1 MSPFTVGQLER
12 ALFAAADILR
22 GRMDASQYREVIS
35 AMLVLKRV
43 SDQPGILRVPDRAR
57 WSQIVDYEGKAPGR
71 VLNEALWELEQSNP
85 EVLKGVFE
93 AVDFDVR
100 LSRAE
105 VKALV
110 GHFDSIPLDDGDLEF
125 GDAVGRAYD
134 HLLGAFADSAG
145 KRGGEFFTPRSVV
158 RLMVRLVRPR
168 EGQSVY
174 DPFAGSG
181 GMLVQ
186 AGQYVDEH
194 GGEGAHLALFGQ
206 EKNAAT
212 CSTARLNLLL
222 HGLTDSSVLC
232 GDTLTDPLH
241 SLEDGHLRR
250 FDRVLTNPPFS
261 MNYSEKE
268 MRHPERMMYGWTPG
282 QGKKADLMNVQHVLA
297 TLRPDGIGAVVTPHG
312 VLFRG
317 GAEAEIRQGIV
328 EDGRLEAVI
337 GIGPNV
343 FLGTAIPACIL
354 VLRGTNGTPADQRG
368 QVLFINAEREVVTGR
383 SQNRLEPQ
391 NVEKIVGAFREWADI
406 PGFSRVVSPDEIADN
421 DFNLNI
427 RRYVDASPPAEP
439 SLDVRAAL
447 FGGVPRSE
455 VDAEMRKFQVFGI
468 GLADLFMTKGSGYL
482 DFPGCGCEATA
493 ARIPDLAAARE
504 RDFIDHCR
512 SWWQG
517 AESRIAEL
525 AGTSRLLMLR
535 SRLMASLREE
545 LLPAGILDRYQLTG
559 TFAAWWADR
568 QDDLRSLDLRGFP
581 GVIDRWAVADGRP
594 SYLPGSLA
602 RERVLD
608 VLGNDLCSRVEKLVA
623 AERQELVDVY
633 RSWGDRYG
641 TSFTDLERQSE
652 AAAARLRARLEELG
666 YT

>member
-1 MSPFTVGQLER
+1 MSPITYGQLER
-12 ALFAAADILR
+12 TLFEAGDILR

-35 AMLVLKRV
+35 AMLLLKRV

-57 WSQIVDYEGKAPGR
+57 WSQIVAYEGRAPGR
-71 VLNEALWELEQSNP
+71 VLNEALWALEQSNP
-85 EVLKGVFE
+85 DVLKDVFE

-105 VKALV
+105 LKALV
-110 GHFDSIPLDDGDLEF
+110 DHFDRIPLNDDDLEF
-125 GDAVGRAYD
+125 GDVVGRAYD
-134 HLLGAFADSAG
+134 HHLGAFADSAG

-158 RLMVRLVRPR
+158 RLMVRLVRPQ

-174 DPFAGSG
+174 DPFTGSG

-194 GGEGAHLALFGQ
+194 GGEGTGLAFFGQ
-206 EKNAAT
+206 EMNAAT
-212 CSTARLNLLL
+212 CSAARLNLLL
-222 HGLTDSSVLC
+222 HGLKDSSVLC

-261 MNYSEKE
+261 MKYSEKE
-268 MRHPERMMYGWTPG
+268 MRHPDRMKYGWTPG
-282 QGKKADLMNVQHVLA
+282 HRADLMNVQHVLA
-297 TLRPDGIGAVVTPHG
+297 TLLPDGIGAVVTPHG

-317 GAEAEIRQGIV
+317 GAEEQIRRGIV
-328 EDGRLEAVI
+328 ADHRLEAVI

-343 FLGTAIPACIL
+343 FYGTAIPACIL
-354 VLRGTNGTPADQRG
+354 VLRGTDGTPSDQRG
-368 QVLFINAEREVVTGR
+368 QVLFVNAEREMVTGR

-391 NVEKIVGAFREWADI
+391 NVEKIVGAFHEWADI
-406 PGFSRVVSPDEIADN
+406 PGFSRVVYLDEIEAN
-421 DFNLNI
+421 DFDLNI
-427 RRYVDASPPAEP
+427 RRYVDAGPPAEP

-455 VDAEMRKFQVFGI
+455 VVAEMRRFEVFGI
-468 GLADLFMTKGSGYL
+468 GIADLFTTKSSGYL
-482 DFPGCGCEATA
+482 DFPDSGCEATA

-504 RDFIDHCR
+504 RDFVDDCR
-512 SWWQG
+512 SWWRTT
-517 AESRIAEL
+517 ESRIAGL
-525 AGTSRLLMLR
+525 ADTGRLSTLS
-535 SRLMASLREE
+535 SRLMASFREE
-545 LLPAGILDRYQLTG
+545 LLSAGILDRYQLTG
-559 TFAAWWADR
+559 AFAAWWAVR
-568 QDDLRSLDLRGFP
+568 QDDLRSLDRWGFP
-581 GVIDRWAVADGRP
+581 GVIDRWAVAESRP
-594 SYLPGSLA
+594 SYLPESLA

-608 VLGNDLCSRVEKLVA
+608 VLGNDLCSRVERLAA
-623 AERQELVDVY
+623 AERQRMVDVY
-633 RSWGDRYG
+633 RSWGNRYG

-652 AAAARLRARLEELG
+652 AVATRLRVRLEELG